1 MSVVSLLSLI
11 EIFQVCKKKHI
22 YKYLKV
28 EEHAQE
34 YLLLMRQ

>member
-1 MSVVSLLSLI
+1 MSVDSLLSLT
-11 EIFQVCKKKHI
+11 EIFHVCKKEHM

-34 YLLLMRQ
+34 YLLLMR